1 MLFVHRW
8 RINEHHSGGIN
19 MLKIA
24 SVCAALILAGAAFST
39 SAEAR
44 FGGHG
49 GVGGFGGHGGSFGGH
64 VGSFGGHVGGLSGAR
79 MGSFTGARMGS
90 FSGARMGT
98 FSGARMGTFTG
109 ARIGAVPYSGARVAT
124 TYGGRGFYRGGYI
137 GTGRYASGY
146 RYGRHGYRYGRYW
159 PWGVGV
165 GALAV
170 ASAWPYYS
178 DYYYGDYGYDDC
190 FQLRRVWTRY
200 GWRWAQVN
208 VCGYSG
214 YNYQY

>member
-1 MLFVHRW
+1 
-8 RINEHHSGGIN
+8 

-44 FGGHG
+44 FGGG
-49 GVGGFGGHGGSFGGH
+49 GGHVGGFGGHVGGFGGH
-64 VGSFGGHVGGLSGAR
+64 VGSFGGHVGGFS
-79 MGSFTGARMGS
+79 GARMGS
-90 FSGARMGT
+90 FSGARIGSFSGARIGSFSGARFSGARVGT
-98 FSGARMGTFTG
+98 FSGARVGAVHYGG
-109 ARIGAVPYSGARVAT
+109 ARIA
-124 TYGGRGFYRGGYI
+124 TYGGRGFYRGGYV
-137 GTGRYASGY
+137 GPGRYAYGY
-146 RYGRHGYRYGRYW
+146 RYGRYGYRYGRYW
-159 PWGVGV
+159 PWGLGV

-178 DYYYGDYGYDDC
+178 NYGYADYGYDSC
-190 FQLRRVWTRY
+190 YQLRRMWTPY

-214 YNYQY
+214 YNYDY